1 VQISLYRRHNED
13 CRNRRCTCKTTQ
25 TNAKGHKIHQND
37 CAAIDKHYRRC
48 ECSVWFETNNNGK
61 QRQWCSKETTWAAAE
76 RKAREIEER
85 QKNGITSP
93 ITARTVK
100 EAIELFLTSKVN
112 ANLEP
117 DSLYRNELT
126 MEKLEAFCNRE
137 GLIFLKDFTLV
148 HLTRWQ
154 SQWTVKS
161 AKARRNE
168 QSRVRDFFSFAV
180 SSGMIITN
188 ITDKHHWKSINTDD
202 DDNVRA
208 FTRKE
213 YDQIIAAI
221 DKANITDENKA
232 RVRALMQLQR
242 WSGLS
247 LVDGALLSKDELQH
261 HNGQFRVVLERQK
274 TGTPI
279 NNLIPSWLGE
289 ELLAVKNGNKKYV
302 FWSGNSLP
310 TNATDGFDKMY
321 RKVFKTAG
329 VEGSSHDFRHTYA
342 IELLLAG
349 VDIRQLS
356 KALGHS
362 SVTITERYYAKWCTA
377 QQEMLDKTLTKALV
391 QRA

>member
-1 VQISLYRRHNED
+1 MHISLYRRHNEE
-13 CRNRRCTCKTTQ
+13 CRNHRCTCRTTE
-25 TNAKGHKIHQND
+25 TNAKGHKIHAKD
-37 CAAIDKHYRRC
+37 CEAIDKHYRRC
-48 ECSVWFETNNNGK
+48 DCSVWFETNKDGK
-61 QRQWCSKETTWAAAE
+61 QSQWCSKENTWAAAE

-85 QKNGITSP
+85 GKNGVTSP
-93 ITARTVK
+93 TAATTIK
-100 EAIELFLTSKVN
+100 DAIELFLTKKTTKK
-112 ANLEP
+112 LEP

-126 MEKLEAFCNRE
+126 MEKLQAFCNRE

-154 SQWTVKS
+154 SQWTVDS

-168 QSRVRDFFSFAV
+168 QGRVRSFFRFCASC
-180 SSGMIITN
+180 GMIAKNITN
-188 ITDKHHWKSINTDD
+188 KDD
-202 DDNVRA
+202 WETIEVKDDNNVRA
-208 FTRKE
+208 FTPEE
-213 YDQIIAAI
+213 YKQIIAAI

-247 LVDGALLSKDELQH
+247 LVDAALLSKEELQH
-261 HNGQFRVVLERQK
+261 HKGQFRVVLERQK

-349 VDIRQLS
+349 VDIRQVS